1 MNIHRTLTSL
11 VLGLVV
17 LCGAGSTPAQER
29 SELVDKDILREAELK
44 MLRSKISTQE
54 REIQRLNSRIAE
66 LQSQIARL
74 EELCRQAEIAPPP
87 TTQPTAKAPT
97 QPAATTGRRDL
108 GSVLALLETI
118 PRKLMPPGEADKA
131 QKSALADWARRDI
144 AGKTLKVHFI
154 TKTKRISAGGLAM
167 EGWIPSPL
175 VFRGRRVHCRIQA
188 VFSGP
193 AVKKILKLRLN
204 KPIKVVG
211 RLYEDRPLLA
221 VFGTIKTTEE
231 LKIAGRVLPHSR
243 TEEEIDGWTRKT
255 AILLIRLVD
264 CELLE

>member
-1 MNIHRTLTSL
+1 MNIHRTLTSV

-17 LCGAGSTPAQER
+17 LCGADSTPAQGR

-44 MLRSKISTQE
+44 MLRSKLSTQE
-54 REIQRLNSRIAE
+54 REIRRLNSRIAE
-66 LQSQIARL
+66 LRSQIARL
-74 EELCRQAEIAPPP
+74 EELCRQAGIAPP

-97 QPAATTGRRDL
+97 QPAVTAGRRDL

-131 QKSALADWARRDI
+131 QKSALADWAKRDI
-144 AGKTLKVHFI
+144 AGKTLMVQFT
-154 TKTKRISAGGLAM
+154 TKAKRLSAGGLAL

-193 AVKKILKLRLN
+193 AVKAMLKLRLG
-204 KPIKVVG
+204 KTVKVAG
-211 RLYEDRPLLA
+211 RLCEDSPLLA
-221 VFGTIKTTEE
+221 ASGTVKTTEK
-231 LKIAGRVLPHSR
+231 LKIAGRTVPHSQA
-243 TEEEIDGWTRKT
+243 EEEIDGWTRKT

-264 CELLE
+264 CELLK